1 MKMSLFDEVANFQF
15 LVLSPKGFWIGR
27 SSINVDPDSSYLF
40 PCNWNYRICCWCDL
54 PLNRLT
60 AGVVTLRPPAMP
72 CWLTTK
78 SLAIWQSGPGRGLK
92 HFRGEGY
99 LSCYSWWLIVF
110 SYWENYL
117 CAGIFNLCLGRCL
130 HVAPPCGS
138 LDKCAAGGT
147 FDDRLGRFL
156 ICHSI
161 FLDLTAII

>member
-78 SLAIWQSGPGRGLK
+78 SLAIWQSGRVGDWNISGEKAISLAIPDGLSYFHIGK
-92 HFRGEGY
+92 TICAPAYSISASVDVCMSHLLAEVSINVLLEG
-99 LSCYSWWLIVF
+99 LLMT
-110 SYWENYL
+110 
-117 CAGIFNLCLGRCL
+117 G
-130 HVAPPCGS
+130 
-138 LDKCAAGGT
+138 
-147 FDDRLGRFL
+147 
-156 ICHSI
+156 
-161 FLDLTAII
+161 